1 MVTVEITIDV
11 YNELRKD
18 SVSYGKLR
26 GACSKIIDCWLE
38 LPFGPGNE
46 SGELDSEIRKL
57 IKLLKEE
64 EEK

>member
-1 MVTVEITIDV
+1 MITVAITTEE
-11 YNELRKD
+11 YNRLRKD
-18 SVSYGKLR
+18 SIEYGKLR